1 MERLYPDLPSSKP
14 SDAGIY
20 SDPME
25 AQELDPSVA
34 LIQLS
39 SAPDDPP
46 LSSSEYQRD
55 LVDLLHSLRAKGIVV
70 GLQR

>member
-1 MERLYPDLPSSKP
+1 
-14 SDAGIY
+14 
-20 SDPME
+20 ME